1 VNVYR
6 EKCPSSDRISI
17 LQVFI
22 WCYSSTLLYL
32 GKGEYLFL
40 CYRGSSFQL
49 GSCFAFNLPSLIAH
63 GQQIKQFT
71 FEREK
76 ATDAN
81 AFFRNETPIPISFL
95 HNQNQFS
102 GSVLYRFLCL
112 PFGGFSRTFPIFIFI
127 WPAASTHLFSPC
139 FSFQL
144 TIFHIGFHNFAAF
157 QFSVSLRQHSLLF

>member
-1 VNVYR
+1 MDNKLNNLLLKER
-6 EKCPSSDRISI
+6 RQLTP
-17 LQVFI
+17 
-22 WCYSSTLLYL
+22 TL
-32 GKGEYLFL
+32 
-40 CYRGSSFQL
+40 
-49 GSCFAFNLPSLIAH
+49 
-63 GQQIKQFT
+63 
-71 FEREK
+71 
-76 ATDAN
+76 
-81 AFFRNETPIPISFL
+81 FFRNETPIPISFL

-157 QFSVSLRQHSLLF
+157 QFSVSLRQHSLLFRTLSSGFQWRPVFIYFCLIIISYTCRFFVNEPSPSWINGI